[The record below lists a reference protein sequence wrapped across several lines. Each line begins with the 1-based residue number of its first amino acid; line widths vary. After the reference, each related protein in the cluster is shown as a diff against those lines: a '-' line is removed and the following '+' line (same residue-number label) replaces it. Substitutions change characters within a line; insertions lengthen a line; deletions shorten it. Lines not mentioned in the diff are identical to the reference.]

1 MLLLLNDDIRV
12 IEAGW
17 LTEMVSH
24 AIRPEVGIVGAKLYY
39 PTGEIQHGG
48 LVLGPGGHA
57 WPTYRSAAKADQGS
71 FGQLVLTRNYCAV
84 TAACLAIRR
93 DVFME
98 ISGFDEINLVVAFND
113 VNLCLEAIAHG
124 YRVIRTPNAKL
135 LHLESVS
142 RGLDTTAENMERFES
157 EVSHLRKMWA
167 TCCKQAILSTIQTC
181 FSISGL

>member
-1 MLLLLNDDIRV
+1 MAYVPLRRK
-12 IEAGW
+12 
-17 LTEMVSH
+17 T
-24 AIRPEVGIVGAKLYY
+24 
-39 PTGEIQHGG
+39 
-48 LVLGPGGHA
+48 
-57 WPTYRSAAKADQGS
+57 DQGS
-71 FGQLVLTRNYCAV
+71 FGQPILTRNYCAV

-157 EVSHLRKMWA
+157 EVSHLRKKWA